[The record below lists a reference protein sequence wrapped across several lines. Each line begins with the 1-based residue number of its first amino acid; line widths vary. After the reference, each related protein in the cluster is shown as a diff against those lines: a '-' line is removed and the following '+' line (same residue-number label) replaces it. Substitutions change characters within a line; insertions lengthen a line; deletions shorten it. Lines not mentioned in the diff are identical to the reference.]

1 MATSQTP
8 GIYIEEVS
16 MLPASVVSVATAIPV
31 FIGYTQQA
39 QLAESGDLHLISQ
52 KLYSLLEYE
61 QYFGLPFSE
70 KGISVSLDA
79 SVPANMQAKATIKKP
94 SPYAMYYALQ
104 LFFANGGEACYI
116 VSVGTYMVNPVIR
129 QADLKKGLKAIETVH
144 EITLVV
150 FPDAIHVKTAAAY
163 YGIYKDAM
171 QLCAKGKDKFTVLDV
186 WMAANPADDNI
197 NVLRNYDFGATD
209 VLRYAAVYYPM
220 LLTLQT
226 YSYNEVNVKVKAK
239 GDSSMNGTLAQ
250 LLTTSSTAYQVAK
263 NAIGQLQLLMPA
275 APAVAG
281 IYAQVDNTR
290 GVWKAPVNVDISL
303 VARPFKSI
311 TDTEQK
317 GLNVDATT
325 GKSINAIRSFMGR
338 GNAIIWGARTLAGN
352 DNEWRYVPVRRFF
365 MMAEVSVKL
374 AMVAFFFE
382 PNDNAT
388 WVKLK
393 LMIENYLVLLWRSGA
408 IQGNKPQDAF
418 FVNIGLGLTMTAQ
431 DISEGRMI
439 VQIGISAIRPAEF
452 IIMQIVQQMQPQ

>member
-8 GIYIEEVS
+8 GIYIEEAS

-39 QLAESGDLHLISQ
+39 QSAESGDLHLISQ

-70 KGISVSLDA
+70 KGILVSLDA

-104 LFFANGGEACYI
+104 IFFANGGEACYI

-171 QLCAKGKDKFTVLDV
+171 QLCAKGKDKFIVLDV
-186 WMAANPADDNI
+186 WMAANPATDNI
-197 NVLRNYDFGATD
+197 NVLKNYDFGTTD

-250 LLTTSSTAYQVAK
+250 LLTTNSTAYQLAK

-290 GVWKAPVNVDISL
+290 GVWKAPANVDISL
-303 VARPFKSI
+303 VARPSN
-311 TDTEQK
+311 Q
-317 GLNVDATT
+317 
-325 GKSINAIRSFMGR
+325 
-338 GNAIIWGARTLAGN
+338 
-352 DNEWRYVPVRRFF
+352 
-365 MMAEVSVKL
+365 
-374 AMVAFFFE
+374 
-382 PNDNAT
+382 
-388 WVKLK
+388 
-393 LMIENYLVLLWRSGA
+393 
-408 IQGNKPQDAF
+408 
-418 FVNIGLGLTMTAQ
+418 
-431 DISEGRMI
+431 
-439 VQIGISAIRPAEF
+439 
-452 IIMQIVQQMQPQ
+452 